1 MTRENCLFAPGLDT
15 SAKCPKKTRKF
26 GLFHG
31 GNLRSGKER
40 QKIVKTLLT
49 LVHRLTILSTTI
61 DSNVIPKI
69 ALEFEQELFVRPV

>member
-1 MTRENCLFAPGLDT
+1 MTRENCLFASDLDT
-15 SAKCPKKTRKF
+15 SAKCPKKARKF